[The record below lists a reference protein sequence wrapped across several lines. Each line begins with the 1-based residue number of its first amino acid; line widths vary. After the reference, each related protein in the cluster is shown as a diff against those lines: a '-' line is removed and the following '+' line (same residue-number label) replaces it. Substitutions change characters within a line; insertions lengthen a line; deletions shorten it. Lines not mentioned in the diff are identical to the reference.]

1 MESLK
6 KEILSLKIKSIK
18 SDYEILKVNE
28 RLNYENIINLAYSNI
43 AQRKI
48 SYLEAYIQ
56 SLKNI
61 IINLSNPY
69 NFNLWRKISN
79 ILLKNIFIILKNKG
93 FTINQNKD
101 KTVYDD
107 LSEIIHKMKKP
118 DYKIIKKLNK
128 YKNCLEEIK
137 QTTVLSSS
145 PAADKKRVFN
155 LITIEKDK
163 TAEIKFSLSIDFLFF
178 LKEKGNKFSHFDESI
193 LNYLLFNDLNIIEE
207 NEINE
212 TEIKSEKKN
221 KRVNDTEDV
230 KEKNNKNEETKGQ
243 KNTGKIINEDQNNKI
258 KAKSID
264 STNVGI
270 NSINLKNE
278 PSNLNKID
286 KIKSKST
293 EHKKFDNKIYG
304 IEENILKTIEPKD
317 SQKKIIEEVKLDKFK
332 NIINNKVKAKSTGPK
347 DTIKIS
353 NGNKKPKNTAK
364 IIENTEQLKYTEVD
378 KKEPE
383 KIRLDEP
390 KDAKKMVNDN
400 NINLEAIESNI

>member
-1 MESLK
+1 MKYHISEQIIGYYQEHLNLIRSKSNNNIHLNLIKEFDPENQFYHKLINGKNNLDITERTNLTTIGDNFENKIKNSTDDEYDIIKNNLNEEIKINDTKINKNELQNIDIKKSENQNFFNSKIIVESLK

-28 RLNYENIINLAYSNI
+28 RLNYESIINLAYSNI
-43 AQRKI
+43 AQKKI

-107 LSEIIHKMKKP
+107 LSEIIHKIKKP
-118 DYKIIKKLNK
+118 NYKIIKKLNK

-137 QTTVLSSS
+137 QTSVLSLS

-163 TAEIKFSLSIDFLFF
+163 TAEIKCSLSIDFLFF
-178 LKEKGNKFSHFDESI
+178 LKEKGNKFSHFDESL

-207 NEINE
+207 NEFDK
-212 TEIKSEKKN
+212 TVFKSEKIN
-221 KRVNDTEDV
+221 KKESLEEDV
-230 KEKNNKNEETKGQ
+230 KVKNNKSEETKEQ
-243 KNTGKIINEDQNNKI
+243 KNTGKIINEYENNKV
-258 KAKSID
+258 KEKSIA
-264 STNVGI
+264 SINVGI
-270 NSINLKNE
+270 NYTNLKNE
-278 PSNLNKID
+278 ATILNKLD
-286 KIKSKST
+286 KIK
-293 EHKKFDNKIYG
+293 
-304 IEENILKTIEPKD
+304 
-317 SQKKIIEEVKLDKFK
+317 
-332 NIINNKVKAKSTGPK
+332 
-347 DTIKIS
+347 
-353 NGNKKPKNTAK
+353 
-364 IIENTEQLKYTEVD
+364 
-378 KKEPE
+378 
-383 KIRLDEP
+383 
-390 KDAKKMVNDN
+390 
-400 NINLEAIESNI
+400 